1 MGGRSEI
8 LELDDRKRMIMEKEK
23 DKQSNSK
30 KNNQTVNK
38 GSIAYMSRDNVKG
51 FNNEV
56 RKRVFNPSGVGR
68 PYAFSSMEQL
78 KEDIGSYFDACN
90 EYDIMP
96 TVANLALWLG
106 VNVDTL
112 YEHKNNS
119 MSPFSDVIKNVF
131 NYMHTL
137 MQGGTLSGDINPVT
151 YIFLSKN
158 YYGMRDDKN
167 IQVSATND
175 SSSPNAQETASA
187 LRKQLEEESIPDAT
201 ISEDH

>member
-1 MGGRSEI
+1 MSGRSEI
-8 LELDDRKRMIMEKEK
+8 LQLDDRKRMIMENEK
-23 DKQSNSK
+23 DKQNNSK

-38 GSIAYMSRDNVKG
+38 GSIAYMSRDNVKD
-51 FNNEV
+51 FNKVV
-56 RKRVFNPSGVGR
+56 RNRVFNPSGVGR
-68 PYAFSSMEQL
+68 PYAFSSMDQL
-78 KEDIGSYFDACN
+78 KEDISDYFDACN

-96 TVANLALWLG
+96 TVSNLALWLG
-106 VNVDTL
+106 VNTDTL

-131 NYMHTL
+131 NYMHSL

>member
-23 DKQSNSK
+23 SKQSNSK

-51 FNNEV
+51 FDKV
-56 RKRVFNPSGVGR
+56 IRSRIFKTGR
-68 PYAFSSMEQL
+68 PYAFDKFEDL
-78 KEDIGSYFDACN
+78 EKELSDYFDTCN
-90 EYDIMP
+90 EYDVMP
-96 TVANLALWLG
+96 TVTNLALWLG
-106 VNVDTL
+106 VNKDTI
-112 YEHKNNS
+112 YEHANNP
-119 MSPFSDVIKNVF
+119 MSPYSDLIKNVL
-131 NYMHTL
+131 NYLHDK
-137 MQGGTLSGDINPVT
+137 MQSGTLSGDINPVT

-175 SSSPNAQETASA
+175 SSAPNAQETANA
-187 LRKQLEEESIPDAT
+187 LRKQLEEETIPNAT
-201 ISEDH
+201 ISEEQ